1 MCLSFRVVRL
11 VKRDCSLFVRVF
23 VMNAITACGVFSV
36 PLLST
41 LVRVERACKMIRRP
55 NVLAHRAAREVV
67 VGCRRRVRSF
77 MLILETGV
85 LW

>member
-23 VMNAITACGVFSV
+23 VMNAITACGVFGS
-36 PLLST
+36 ST